1 MQNIGLVEGSVRPDE
16 VSVKG
21 DKVYVAK
28 NIEQIEQTQEDVAYT
43 VYRYELII
51 YTRTEYEY
59 RTKQDE
65 ILEAVNLSND
75 EIANNAVDAYTL
87 ELMEAGVL

>member
-1 MQNIGLVEGSVRPDE
+1 MKNIGLVEGSVRPDE

-28 NIEQIEQTQEDVAYT
+28 NIEQIELTQEETAYT
-43 VYRYELII
+43 VYRYELTV
-51 YTRTEYEY
+51 YTMAEYEY
-59 RTKQDE
+59 CIKQDE